1 MIKTIN
7 PCVIGLGYV
16 GLPVFL
22 RLQAKFQSIGFDS
35 DLIRVKNLSKK
46 IDTNREFKKKQLIL
60 KNKSFL
66 SFEKK
71 MVKLSNFYI
80 ITVPTPITKTNKPD
94 LSHLINA
101 SILIAKNLKKNDIL
115 IYESTVYPGTTK
127 FLVKN
132 YLNKYSKLK
141 EGKDFFVGYSPERVN
156 PGDNKHTISKIK
168 RF

>member
-60 KNKSFL
+60 KNKSF
-66 SFEKK
+66 
-71 MVKLSNFYI
+71 
-80 ITVPTPITKTNKPD
+80 
-94 LSHLINA
+94 
-101 SILIAKNLKKNDIL
+101 
-115 IYESTVYPGTTK
+115 
-127 FLVKN
+127 
-132 YLNKYSKLK
+132 
-141 EGKDFFVGYSPERVN
+141 
-156 PGDNKHTISKIK
+156 
-168 RF
+168 

>member
-46 IDTNREFKKKQLIL
+46 IDTNKEFKKKQLIL
-60 KNKSFL
+60 KNQSL
-66 SFEKK
+66 ISHDKK
-71 MVKLSNFYI
+71 RIKISNFYI
-80 ITVPTPITKTNKPD
+80 VTVPTPITKSNKPD

-101 SILIAKNLKKNDIL
+101 SILIAKYLKK
-115 IYESTVYPGTTK
+115 K
-127 FLVKN
+127 R
-132 YLNKYSKLK
+132 YSDL
-141 EGKDFFVGYSPERVN
+141 
-156 PGDNKHTISKIK
+156 
-168 RF
+168 